1 MSCVPS
7 ATTILTTLPEAVMHA
22 RAFRFRVR
30 HPLVSYTSLARCFK
44 TDRGRK
50 ETEGDLLFSLS
61 VLFINT
67 TLQTSRNPPKKQIQ
81 SQRKRASRQKEN
93 IPVSLTSPQKTR
105 VSPQSPSTPKK
116 MLRTSSLENLPRRV
130 SPRKAALGAGSFY
143 SKQKPLYLTPL
154 ERKLLKEVKSPP
166 SVPSIDPPRPPSSA
180 GNPVKKPKRNVKQKG
195 KVTRPQSNLKGYFTA
210 EPTRQSSSDRKTDPP
225 NAVVESVR
233 APLTF
238 SSMKS
243 KGKPRL
249 VVGAAFFGTGK
260 KPTKMFKKSVAVN
273 TKLKRS
279 SSYEKSNSCK
289 PLKDKMVV
297 REHSPV
303 RRAVF
308 LKKLLEVPKTAI
320 KNATNEDAE
329 CNDSTKVTAPTQ
341 LSPRVL
347 SDVHGITKE
356 LKVVLRRSVSPNQS
370 FCSEAGS
377 QLLGPVLQPEGVF
390 QEANAL
396 SDTVFDVT
404 DSPPSDH
411 NSSLDEGKILKSKR
425 FIKDSSVY
433 PIFGSKRTQKKGL
446 LTPPQNSSTPS
457 TLTFTPASKAKER
470 RVMRRDRKKQTD
482 NQLVID
488 AGQKQFGA
496 TTCSSCGMLYSI
508 DSPEDNF
515 QHTQF
520 HQRFLDTIKFVGW
533 KKERIVAEFWDGK
546 IILVLPDDPKYAI
559 KKAEDVRRIA
569 DSELGFQQV
578 TLSSPSSAKTYL
590 FINSDRMV
598 VGCLVAENIRQ
609 ASIRIKW
616 RFLLVSC
623 QAFRV
628 LEQTENPKDMNKEDF
643 MEHHRAWCCSTV
655 PEKAIC
661 GVSRIWVFSLMRRK
675 SIATRLLDTVRTT
688 FMYGCHLTKE
698 ETAFSDPTPE
708 GKLFATKYCGTPT
721 FLVYNFVS

>member
-1 MSCVPS
+1 MLS
-7 ATTILTTLPEAVMHA
+7 
-22 RAFRFRVR
+22 
-30 HPLVSYTSLARCFK
+30 
-44 TDRGRK
+44 RK
-50 ETEGDLLFSLS
+50 RKHSSPDVESNRS
-61 VLFINT
+61 
-67 TLQTSRNPPKKQIQ
+67 KKQIR
-81 SQRKRASRQKEN
+81 SPRKRASHQKEN
-93 IPVSLTSPQKTR
+93 IAVSLTSPQKTQ

-116 MLRTSSLENLPRRV
+116 MCRTSSLENLPRRA

-154 ERKLLKEVKSPP
+154 ERKLLKEVRSPP

-180 GNPVKKPKRNVKQKG
+180 GNPVKKPQRNVQQKV

-210 EPTRQSSSDRKTDPP
+210 EPKGQSPSDRKTDPP

-243 KGKPRL
+243 KGKPKL

-260 KPTKMFKKSVAVN
+260 KPTSMFKKSARS
-273 TKLKRS
+273 TKLKKS

-289 PLKDKMVV
+289 PLKDREVV

-308 LKKLLEVPKTAI
+308 LKKQLEVPKTPI
-320 KNATNEDAE
+320 EDATDEDAE
-329 CNDSTKVTAPTQ
+329 CSDSTKVTEPTQ

-347 SDVHGITKE
+347 ADVHGITKE

-377 QLLGPVLQPEGVF
+377 Q
-390 QEANAL
+390 EANAI
-396 SDTVFDVT
+396 SDSVFDVT
-404 DSPPSDH
+404 DVPPPDH
-411 NSSLDEGKILKSKR
+411 NSSLDEE
-425 FIKDSSVY
+425 DSSVY
-433 PIFGSKRTQKKGL
+433 PIFGSKRSQKKGL
-446 LTPPQNSSTPS
+446 LSPPQNSGTPS
-457 TLTFTPASKAKER
+457 TLTATPASKAKER
-470 RVMRRDRKKQTD
+470 NVMRRDKKKQTD

-533 KKERIVAEFWDGK
+533 KKERVVAEFWDGK

-598 VGCLVAENIRQ
+598 VGCLVAENIR
-609 ASIRIKW
+609 R
-616 RFLLVSC
+616 
-623 QAFRV
+623 AFRV
-628 LEQTENPKDMNKEDF
+628 LEQSENPKDMNKEDF

-655 PEKAIC
+655 PDKAIC